1 MSGNLIQEYLVGL
14 GVKIDRPGFNELNN
28 TINTTTRTVESATSG
43 WRREFIAAA
52 GVITASLAGITTAV
66 GGLMKNVADQDLAM
80 EKLARNMMV
89 SKDAAWE
96 MKKATDALRESIN
109 DIAITPEL
117 MERYQKLIADGKNM
131 KVGGDFAQTMRSF
144 RDLMFEFTRLKQEV
158 SYAMT
163 WVGYYLLKY
172 LNRPLSEAQAKF
184 RSFNDMFIRNMSVWT
199 EKAAR
204 ALVYII
210 NIGLHFATFIK
221 ELTTNFYDM
230 WMAFPRGVKIATAA
244 VTAFFALIKMSPMGR
259 MITLVSTLLLLLD
272 DYFGYFE
279 GKDALLGQYWEKL
292 HQLIGAVKEK
302 LIEFADAA
310 EPVLETF
317 IEYVKIG
324 AGAVMDMGRWI
335 MEVAD
340 EVRNS
345 VAFEEF
351 CQTFE
356 RLGRALYN
364 LGSGIIDVVVSA
376 IRTLEDAFG
385 RNETG
390 ERFTGLMDTLYHIFL
405 DLVDVISY
413 CINVL
418 AGWLEEI
425 AQSETVRDFLDAVA
439 ELVSTFLELIDAIAT
454 LVKTVMVEFFH
465 DMDDTEPIYGF
476 RDAIRFVV
484 KVITAM
490 IRAVA
495 WVIKK
500 LAQFLKMMTRSETF
514 KNFWR
519 DLGHAVKEFGKKF
532 DSVIDRVIDKL
543 GRVGRAI
550 KALLAG
556 DFKGAYAALFGSSA
570 SGTAGSV
577 GDREKIA
584 YRMLKA
590 AGYSDENA
598 AGIMGRLK
606 QEHNF
611 DTSDVPIHYEP
622 GVGEVGGFG
631 IAQWDPSRAAALKAW
646 AEENGKDP
654 DSFVTQMQFLIKEA
668 GERGQSPDA
677 MDGMDVQE
685 SLDYW
690 TRRYE
695 VGVPSSND
703 ATYANDYMTG
713 IEAGNFS
720 KDTDVI
726 GGEGSVFRDDSGHI
740 RKWSSTEGDYTPWDH
755 NDVTDT
761 SHFQPG
767 TVRFLNALLAQAYN
781 HDYHYRITGGSER
794 GYHAS
799 GKYSHDNGYKV
810 DIGDNLTAAEYA
822 MLEEIVKQF
831 GGEMTHEA
839 DKGHYDITIY
849 PMQGDDEYGGAGNSL
864 FGNSNPLRH
873 LRHYSRGLARGVNSL
888 LSGVDPVLASVMS
901 SGQSA
906 VNNYGAANTTYNTY
920 HVTVGDVNVAQTNAG
935 PAEIGKAVADQ
946 SIDALNRRGQYIYK
960 NRVLTGG
967 QNLV

>member
-1 MSGNLIQEYLVGL
+1 MPGNMIQEYLVGL

-28 TINTTTRTVESATSG
+28 TINATTRTVESATSG
-43 WRREFIAAA
+43 WRREFVAAA
-52 GVITASLAGITTAV
+52 GVVSASLAGITTAV
-66 GGLMKNVADQDLAM
+66 GGLMKNVAQQDLAM

-96 MKKATDALRESIN
+96 MKKATDALGESIN

-117 MERYQKLIADGKNM
+117 MDRYQKLIADGKNM

-144 RDLMFEFTRLKQEV
+144 RDLMFEFTRFKQEV

-172 LNRPLSEAQAKF
+172 LNRPLAEAQAKF
-184 RSFNDMFIRNMSVWT
+184 RSFNDAFVRNMSVWT

-221 ELTTNFYDM
+221 EVTTNIYDM
-230 WMAFPRGVKIATAA
+230 WMAFPRGIKIATAA

-259 MITLVSTLLLLLD
+259 MITLVSTLLVLLD

-292 HQLIGAVKEK
+292 HRFIGIAKEK
-302 LIEFADAA
+302 ILEFADAA

-376 IRTLEDAFG
+376 IGTLEESFDH
-385 RNETG
+385 NESG

-405 DLVDVISY
+405 GLVDVISY
-413 CINVL
+413 CIEVL

-425 AQSETVRDFLDAVA
+425 AQSETVRDFLDAVV
-439 ELVSTFLELIDAIAT
+439 ELFTAFWELIDAIAT

-465 DMDDTEPIYGF
+465 DMDDTEPIFDF
-476 RDAIRFVV
+476 RDALRLVV

-490 IRAVA
+490 IRAVS

-500 LAQFLKMMTRSETF
+500 LAKFLKMMARSETF

-519 DLGHAVKEFGKKF
+519 DLGRAVKEFGKIF
-532 DSVIDRVIDKL
+532 GSVIDWAIDKL
-543 GRVGRAI
+543 GRFGRAL
-550 KALLAG
+550 KALVAG
-556 DFKGAYAALFGSSA
+556 DFKGAVAALFGSSG
-570 SGTAGSV
+570 SGTPGSV
-577 GDREKIA
+577 GEREKKA

-598 AGIMGRLK
+598 AGIMARLK

-631 IAQWDPSRAAALKAW
+631 IAQWDPDRRANLENW
-646 AEENGKDP
+646 ANENSKNPND
-654 DSFVTQMQFLIKEA
+654 FTTQMQFLIKEA
-668 GERGQSPDA
+668 GEYGASPDD
-677 MDGMDVQE
+677 MDGMSARE
-685 SLDYW
+685 SARYW
-690 TRRYE
+690 TKKYE
-695 VGVPSSND
+695 IGVPSDND
-703 ATYANDYMTG
+703 EQYADDYEAT
-713 IEAGNFS
+713 IQAGNFS

-726 GGEGSVFRDDSGHI
+726 GGSGSSFRDDSGHI
-740 RKWSSTEGDYTPWDH
+740 RKWSSAEGMDTPWNH

-767 TVRFLNALLAQAYN
+767 TVRFLNALLAMAYN
-781 HDYHYRITGGSER
+781 KGYQYTITGGSEK

-799 GKYSHDNGYKV
+799 GTYSHENGYKV
-810 DIGDNLTAAEYA
+810 DISDEGLSE
-822 MLEEIVKQF
+822 EEISLLERIVSQF
-831 GGEMTHEA
+831 HGEMNHEA
-839 DKGHYDITIY
+839 GHYDITIY
-849 PMQGDDEYGGAGNSL
+849 PSPDDGDDYGGNSL
-864 FGNSNPLRH
+864 IGTGNPLRRI
-873 LRHYSRGLARGVNSL
+873 RHYSRGVANGMNSL
-888 LSGVDPVLASVMS
+888 LGGVDPVLASGMTGGS
-901 SGQSA
+901 PGA
-906 VNNYGAANTTYNTY
+906 ITNYGATNNTYNTY
-920 HVTVGDVNVAQTNAG
+920 QVNVGGVNVAQTNAN
-935 PAEIGKAVADQ
+935 PAEIGQAVADQ
-946 SIDALNRRGQYIYK
+946 SIDALQRRGQYIYK